1 MVLFLIIIFKFY
13 RMHACLMLCK
23 LLRFPDKINVEFCF
37 TFFYPLSAVFKS
49 LLYEACGRIVNPVF
63 GSTGLLSTGSWH
75 LCEAAVKAVLSG
87 APIQQALDG
96 AVSLHLQSC
105 DIRHVAKSGKSC
117 GSGQTRRFKRRAGE
131 LMKPKVDDSVSRDSG
146 FGVSDHGSSDVVEA
160 DSNSRSVDE
169 ELELELTLGWG
180 PLKRSRY
187 TCESRDQGIDH

>member
-1 MVLFLIIIFKFY
+1 MVLYLIIIFKFY
-13 RMHACLMLCK
+13 RMLVCK

-87 APIQQALDG
+87 APIQQALDS

-117 GSGQTRRFKRRAGE
+117 GYGRTRRFKRRAGE

-187 TCESRDQGIDH
+187 TYESRDQGIDH